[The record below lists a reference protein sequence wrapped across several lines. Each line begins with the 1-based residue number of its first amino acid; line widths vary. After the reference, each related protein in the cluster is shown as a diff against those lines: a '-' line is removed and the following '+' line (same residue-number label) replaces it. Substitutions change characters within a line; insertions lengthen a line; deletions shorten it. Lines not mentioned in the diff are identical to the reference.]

1 MSQYHQKQTKDL
13 KYHQNTQRVK
23 SNYLMQHWGNIKKEY
38 QLRFFIVTM
47 RRVAIIFLRL
57 GVVKK
62 FM

>member
-1 MSQYHQKQTKDL
+1 
-13 KYHQNTQRVK
+13 
-23 SNYLMQHWGNIKKEY
+23 MQHWGDIKKEY

-62 FM
+62 FMEKF